1 MKLKLNRKDQLP
13 IHAQLKGQLIYLV
26 RSGEIQA
33 GARFPTVRQLAG
45 FLRINRNTVSKV
57 FSEMEQEGF
66 LSCEPGRGTFV
77 AEKKESEEGVNRMDK
92 LVAIIDESIDKARQL
107 GFTSEEFYSTLYA
120 RMQTSP
126 VIVNS
131 PRIPA
136 LFLECN
142 RLEAESFGRQLE
154 KELPLEVDP
163 MLVEAFK
170 RSLEESRE
178 AVNQYALVV
187 TTFYHIREVQALLI
201 GTGIKSVGLMVNT
214 SLEALIRL
222 TALPKG
228 TKVGVACI
236 DRKGSEN
243 VRLSIERAGL
253 KHLNLIVGWGSEKE
267 SVRKMLNEASV
278 VVCSTFV
285 EEKIRGMAP
294 ADKEIIVDER
304 GLDPSGIEMLRSH
317 LRLLSTKSSTSGA
330 FQHRS
335 NTQRVPGSVKQDS
348 IRIISRAV

>member
-1 MKLKLNRKDQLP
+1 MKLKLNRKDQVP
-13 IHAQLKGQLIYLV
+13 IHAQLKAQLIYLV
-26 RSGEIQA
+26 RSGEFQA

-77 AEKKESEEGVNRMDK
+77 AEEKESEEGVNRMDK

-107 GFTSEEFYSTLYA
+107 GFTSEEFHSTLYA

-126 VIVNS
+126 VVFNS
-131 PRIPA
+131 RRIPA

-142 RLEAESFGRQLE
+142 RPEAESFGKQLE
-154 KELPLEVDP
+154 KELPLKVAP
-163 MLVEAFK
+163 MLVQDFK
-170 RSLEESRE
+170 RLLEQSRE
-178 AVNQYALVV
+178 AVNQYAFVI
-187 TTFYHIREVQALLI
+187 TTFYHIREVQTLLV
-201 GTGIKSVGLMVNT
+201 GTGIRSVGLMVNT

-228 TKVGVACI
+228 TKVGVTCI
-236 DRKGSEN
+236 DRAGSEN
-243 VRLSIERAGL
+243 VRRSIERAGL
-253 KHLNLIVGWGSEKE
+253 KHLDLILGWGAERE
-267 SVRKMLNEASV
+267 SVLKMLNEASV

-285 EEKIRGMAP
+285 EEKIRAMAP

-317 LRLLSTKSSTSGA
+317 LKALST
-330 FQHRS
+330 RS
-335 NTQRVPGSVKQDS
+335 FESETL
-348 IRIISRAV
+348 